1 MAELYPNDL
10 FENAIP
16 MSSFRYLAPSNSE
29 QFEAAIGKR
38 NGLIIGRCEWLP
50 SIQTRVA
57 KELADKR
64 LKAGCR
70 KDMRFLLPK
79 PPKRNKNRVDEH
91 PDQDSNLEC
100 RVRSAE

>member
-57 KELADKR
+57 KELTEKS
-64 LKAGCR
+64 LK
-70 KDMRFLLPK
+70 
-79 PPKRNKNRVDEH
+79 
-91 PDQDSNLEC
+91 
-100 RVRSAE
+100 VRQKGHALSSAQTSKAQ